1 MTPVAGER
9 SHGARRPRRPVF
21 VALGAVLLLG
31 LVALAARSHAPTGGN
46 GTTHSVPGDLILEY
60 VLLMAVAVGLVV
72 MPLLA
77 MAFWTNRRQQALT
90 RRQTNWAKKVLAI
103 ALVIVLIFA
112 LRWVWELIQDAR
124 NSSGGGRRFRVPSV
138 PVPTDGSDARLGQK
152 DFDWVPVV
160 VVGVIVLVGGIV
172 AFFAIRSHERTRRRE
187 ESIAEQ
193 LSNVL
198 DDTLDDLRAEPDP
211 RRAVIAAYARME
223 QALAWFGLPR
233 RVFEAPLEYLTRVLV
248 ELRASAESVSRLTGL
263 FERAKFSTHDIGPG
277 LKDEAIEALVAVRDE
292 LRAYS

>member
-1 MTPVAGER
+1 V
-9 SHGARRPRRPVF
+9 
-21 VALGAVLLLG
+21 LLG

-60 VLLMAVAVGLVV
+60 VLLLAVAVGLVV
-72 MPLLA
+72 MPLVA
-77 MAFWTNRRQQALT
+77 MAFWSNRRQQALM
-90 RRQTNWAKKVLAI
+90 RRQTNWARKVA
-103 ALVIVLIFA
+103 AAVIVILLIFA

-124 NSSGGGRRFRVPSV
+124 NSSGSGRGFRPPSI
-138 PVPTDGSDARLGQK
+138 PTPTDGSNARLREK

-160 VVGVIVLVGGIV
+160 VVGVIVLAGGIV
-172 AFFAIRSHERTRRRE
+172 AFLALRSHERGRRTE

-198 DDTLDDLRAEPDP
+198 DDTLDDLRAEPDA

-248 ELRASAESVSRLTGL
+248 ELRASTESVRRLTGL
-263 FERAKFSTHDIGPG
+263 FERAKFSTHPIGPG

-292 LRAYS
+292 LRAFR